1 MGKEFLRNL
10 KNIDTVWLANLTKR
24 FSSTLYNLLS
34 LHISLLI
41 HDGFREISGWKGT
54 EKIEIRD
61 RKIVKSIILK
71 IFWLK
76 HRDKQA
82 DRNYCIVIQYG
93 LPG

>member
-1 MGKEFLRNL
+1 M
-10 KNIDTVWLANLTKR
+10 
-24 FSSTLYNLLS
+24 S

-41 HDGFREISGWKGT
+41 HDGFRKISGWNGT

-76 HRDKQA
+76 HRDKQTNRSSQKSGA
-82 DRNYCIVIQYG
+82 YQNWNY
-93 LPG
+93 

>member
-1 MGKEFLRNL
+1 MRKEFLRNL

-41 HDGFREISGWKGT
+41 HDGFREISGWKRT

-61 RKIVKSIILK
+61 RKIVN
-71 IFWLK
+71 
-76 HRDKQA
+76 Q
-82 DRNYCIVIQYG
+82 
-93 LPG
+93 

>member
-54 EKIEIRD
+54 EKNRNT
-61 RKIVKSIILK
+61 RQKNSKINNIKNFLVKTS
-71 IFWLK
+71 
-76 HRDKQA
+76 RQTG
-82 DRNYCIVIQYG
+82 R
-93 LPG
+93 

>member
-1 MGKEFLRNL
+1 MRKEFLRNL
-10 KNIDTVWLANLTKR
+10 KNIGTVWLANLTKH
-24 FSSTLYNLLS
+24 FSSTLFNLLS

-41 HDGFREISGWKGT
+41 HEGFREISGWKGT
-54 EKIEIRD
+54 EKIEI
-61 RKIVKSIILK
+61 

-76 HRDKQA
+76 HGDKQA